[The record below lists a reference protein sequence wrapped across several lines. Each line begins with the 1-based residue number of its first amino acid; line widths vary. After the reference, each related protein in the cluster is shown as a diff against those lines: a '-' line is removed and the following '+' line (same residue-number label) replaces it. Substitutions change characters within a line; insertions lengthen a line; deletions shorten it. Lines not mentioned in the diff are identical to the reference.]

1 MLYALGAA
9 LCFGTATALQARA
22 ARLAEEA
29 EGAVGLLLK
38 AARQVPYLTGL
49 ALDSLGFLLEV
60 IALRSIPVYA
70 VGAAMAASLAVTA
83 VVAGPLLD
91 VRLRRAEWVSV
102 LTVCGGMALLAL
114 GSGKEGSGHG
124 NASMRWVLL
133 IGSVVLLLLAGGR
146 LAWLPRG
153 ARAAVLGLASG
164 FGFGIVELAVR
175 LLDPLTPHALLTN
188 PAAYSLFVGGAA
200 AFLLLTSALRRGS
213 VNAATSA
220 MVLGE
225 TIGPALVGILALHDA
240 TRPGWA
246 PAALLGFA
254 LAVVGAMA
262 LARFGEG
269 VPASPEPAPSPAGT
283 GNSHRR
289 AAAG

>member
-22 ARLAEEA
+22 ARLAAEA

-38 AARQVPYLTGL
+38 AVRQVPYLTGL

-70 VGAAMAASLAVTA
+70 VGAAMASSLAVTA

-91 VRLRRAEWVSV
+91 VRLRGAEWAAV

-114 GSGKEGSGHG
+114 ASGKEGSGHG
-124 NASMRWVLL
+124 DAPMRWMLL
-133 IGSVVLLLLAGGR
+133 VGSVALLLLAGGR
-146 LAWLPRG
+146 LAWLPEG

-213 VNAATSA
+213 VNAATAA

-225 TIGPALVGILALHDA
+225 TVGPALIGILVLHDA
-240 TRPGWA
+240 TRPGRTPVA
-246 PAALLGFA
+246 VLGFA
-254 LAVVGAMA
+254 LAVLGALA

-269 VPASPEPAPSPAGT
+269 SPRPTPPPPTPPRSKGR
-283 GNSHRR
+283 RR
-289 AAAG
+289 ATTG